1 MEYKLKWEQ
10 SRKKTQRLIDT
21 FYVDKTSK
29 ARILKDEHYEKS
41 KSSVYQKMI
50 LIKWKKMFLH
60 NI

>member
-29 ARILKDEHYEKS
+29 ARILKDEHYEQS